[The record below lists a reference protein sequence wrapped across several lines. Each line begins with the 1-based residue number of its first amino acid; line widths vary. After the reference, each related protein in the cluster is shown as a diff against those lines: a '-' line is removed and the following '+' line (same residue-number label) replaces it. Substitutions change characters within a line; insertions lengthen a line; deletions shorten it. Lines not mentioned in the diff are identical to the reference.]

1 VIVRELTGHELT
13 GHELAW
19 DKGQGLLPAIVQ
31 HADSG
36 TVLMTGCVNR
46 EALALMLERRE
57 VVLYSRSRGR
67 LWLKGE
73 TSGHRIAVER
83 VVHDCDQ
90 DALLVLGRPNGP
102 VCHTG
107 AAACFPDAEPAAAS
121 LAFLTE
127 LERIVAARLV
137 APRSGSYT
145 AALMAGGVRRIGQK
159 VGEEAIEVALA
170 AGGAREELV
179 SEAADLL
186 FHLMVLLKARGLELS
201 DVARALRVRHEER
214 RGEEEAVSRTVCEAA
229 RQPAGS
235 GSR

>member
-1 VIVRELTGHELT
+1 
-13 GHELAW
+13 
-19 DKGQGLLPAIVQ
+19 
-31 HADSG
+31 
-36 TVLMTGCVNR
+36 
-46 EALALMLERRE
+46 MLERRE

-127 LERIVAARLV
+127 LEAIVAARLA
-137 APRSGSYT
+137 APPAGSYI
-145 AALMAGGVRRIGQK
+145 AALAGEGTRRMAQK
-159 VGEEAIEVALA
+159 VGEEAVEVALA
-170 AGGAREELV
+170 ADGTREELV
-179 SEAADLL
+179 SETADLL
-186 FHLMVLLKARGLELS
+186 FHLMVLLKARGLALA
-201 DVARALRVRHEER
+201 DIARVLRARHEE
-214 RGEEEAVSRTVCEAA
+214 ASR
-229 RQPAGS
+229 
-235 GSR
+235 

>member
-1 VIVRELTGHELT
+1 MTP
-13 GHELAW
+13 HELAW

-36 TVLMTGCVNR
+36 TVLMTGYVNR

-90 DALLVLGRPNGP
+90 DALLVLGRPDGP

-107 AAACFPDAEPAAAS
+107 AAACFPDAQPAVAS

-145 AALMAGGVRRIGQK
+145 AALMAGGVRRIAQK

-170 AGGAREELV
+170 ANGTPEELV

-186 FHLMVLLKARGLELS
+186 FHLIVLLKARDLELS
-201 DVARALRVRHEER
+201 HVARALRVRHEER
-214 RGEEEAVSRTVCEAA
+214 RGEEETVSRTVCEAA
-229 RQPAGS
+229 WQPRGS
-235 GSR
+235 GS